1 MSDDG
6 PMHFSELQVTNNYF
20 FVDLLVPRDNQ
31 GPGMSGGGG
40 EQQEE
45 KKMKEDRT

>member
-31 GPGMSGGGG
+31 GPGMSG
-40 EQQEE
+40 EE
-45 KKMKEDRT
+45 EVVNSKKRRR